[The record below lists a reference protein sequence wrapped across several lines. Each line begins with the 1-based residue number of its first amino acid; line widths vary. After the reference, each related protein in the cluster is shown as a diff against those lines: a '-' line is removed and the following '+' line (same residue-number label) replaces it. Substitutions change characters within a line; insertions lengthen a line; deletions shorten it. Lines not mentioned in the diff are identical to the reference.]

1 MLQGYKGV
9 WGDNGTLLTCHPAS
23 HQAPTAII
31 VGVVAAAAVL
41 IIALLAWWQYL
52 TTRPRWLRERIL
64 QVGVVDCLC
73 LAPAPGHYLPAC
85 FACWCCARSAATPTT
100 ASLT

>member
-1 MLQGYKGV
+1 MQGYKAQWSANNTV
-9 WGDNGTLLTCHPAS
+9 LNCVPAA
-23 HQAPTAII
+23 HQVPTHII

-64 QVGVVDCLC
+64 QVCSPGGKWHLLPVAYFALVSCGYVALC
-73 LAPAPGHYLPAC
+73 CYLTC
-85 FACWCCARSAATPTT
+85 FGLKCFG
-100 ASLT
+100 L